1 MTKCLLTMH
10 GFKKVVTMESPLPTI
25 VIPIAHFFHPEAA
38 FPYYSKWLFKL
49 YKTSPDLKFAYYN
62 FWKEV

>member
-10 GFKKVVTMESPLPTI
+10 GFKKMVTVDSPLPTI
-25 VIPIAHFFHPEAA
+25 VIPIAHR
-38 FPYYSKWLFKL
+38 YDRYSKWLFKL
-49 YKTSPDLKFAYYN
+49 YKTSSDHRFAYYN